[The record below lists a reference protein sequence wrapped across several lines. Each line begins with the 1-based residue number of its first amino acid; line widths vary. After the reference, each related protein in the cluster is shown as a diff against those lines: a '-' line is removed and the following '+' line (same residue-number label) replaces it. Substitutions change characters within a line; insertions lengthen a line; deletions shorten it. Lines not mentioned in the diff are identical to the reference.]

1 MRLFLGKFSGKYP
14 EQIEK
19 KYYAAQEKGNPWY
32 GGVEPGDYVF
42 VNHVGK
48 IIALWRAKEY
58 TNMKNSVDPKHD
70 GVLTFEEIKTYND
83 VSLTNDFTR
92 YKYFVHNLDLVNKV
106 SKSIKNLGFILLK
119 QLRIVPC
126 RKI

>member
-70 GVLTFEEIKTYND
+70 GVLTFDEVKTYDD

-92 YKYFVHNLDLVNKV
+92 YKYFAHNLDLVNKV